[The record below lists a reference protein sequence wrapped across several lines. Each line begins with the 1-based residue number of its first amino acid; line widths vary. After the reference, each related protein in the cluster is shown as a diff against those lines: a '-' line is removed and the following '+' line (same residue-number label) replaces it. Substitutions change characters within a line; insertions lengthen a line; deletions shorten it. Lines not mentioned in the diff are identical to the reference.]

1 MIAYHGGPFSDATI
15 AAGIWRKH
23 HAMISFAR
31 NEQLGIA
38 AEFASSFALD
48 NGAFSL
54 WRAGQRSPAW
64 DPYYRWVEAWR
75 NHPGFAFAMIP
86 DVIDGSEEENDDLLA
101 EWPFFD
107 GVPVYHLH
115 ESLDRLARLANSY
128 SRIALGS
135 SGPYR
140 CTCTLRW
147 WDRMQQIM
155 TMLCGEDDLPT
166 VKLHGLRMLAP
177 AIIEH
182 IPLSSADS
190 AMVARNVNRDSKWSG
205 TFGPRTKAARAIT
218 LRDRIED
225 APCTTAWK
233 RFRGEEA
240 PQMDL
245 ELEAVGNC

>member
-1 MIAYHGGPFSDATI
+1 MIAYHGGRFSDATI

-31 NEQLGIA
+31 NEQIGIA
-38 AEFASSFALD
+38 AEYASSFALD

-54 WRAGQRSPAW
+54 WRAGQRRPAW
-64 DPYYRWVEAWR
+64 DSYHRWIEAWR
-75 NHPGFAFAMIP
+75 NHPGFDFAIIP

-115 ESLDRLARLANSY
+115 ESPDRLVRLANSF

-140 CTCTLRW
+140 CTCMLRW

-225 APCTTAWK
+225 APCATAWK
-233 RFRGEEA
+233 RFRDEQP

-245 ELEAVGNC
+245 ELDAVGN